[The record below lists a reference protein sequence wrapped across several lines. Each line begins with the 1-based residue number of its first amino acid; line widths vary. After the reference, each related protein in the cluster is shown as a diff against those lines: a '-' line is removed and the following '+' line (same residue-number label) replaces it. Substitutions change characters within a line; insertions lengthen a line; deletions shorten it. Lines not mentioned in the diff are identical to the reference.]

1 MTTTAARVGTRLRSD
16 MSRILVE
23 QPMVAST
30 ALFMEHRERTRHEPG
45 MIACTDGRS
54 VTIWP
59 SFHEMVEAER
69 IGVLLHE
76 YLHVAFAHPL
86 RGAKLRRRLGD
97 AYRHDVLNVAAD
109 AIINEGIRKGG
120 RATIKLPAG
129 GVELLKLADMAEKIC
144 ALTGLDV
151 DHQRMRNV
159 AKLTMEWLYDALVR
173 LRDAAEDAC
182 AQDDAHPSGRA
193 HGQGMPADGSDTATT
208 EQSRREQVQRQS
220 RLEAARTFLEQF
232 AGRQDLDVSA
242 GSAMTQGDLD
252 DAIREAGEKLRN
264 AASMG
269 RGSRASSI
277 IEQLEADIPQVS
289 TPWEAAFRSVTQ
301 KHLSRQRLRS
311 PTRPAR
317 RMLSQEAAGFVNIAW
332 SAGRRRANVPR
343 VVVVLDSSGS
353 IRKEDYLRYLGEI
366 QAMKKRTNAQV
377 YAIVADAAIQSVQE
391 IKDVADIL
399 SVEFKGRGGTDFR
412 PALAL
417 AADLDADLVVY
428 LTDLMGT
435 FPDETPAFPVIWT
448 HPGSEIPD
456 GYTPPFGRVLHLD

>member
-1 MTTTAARVGTRLRSD
+1 MTTTATRVGPRLRSD

-23 QPMVAST
+23 QPMVAAT
-30 ALFMEHRERTRHEPG
+30 ALFMEHRERTHHEPG
-45 MIACTDGRS
+45 MVACTDGRT

-59 SFHEMVEAER
+59 SFHEFVEAER

-86 RGAKLRRRLGD
+86 RGAKLRRRLGA

-109 AIINEGIRKGG
+109 AIINEAIRKGG
-120 RATIKLPAG
+120 RATIRLPAG
-129 GVELLKLADMAEKIC
+129 GIELVKLADMAEKIC
-144 ALTGLDV
+144 ALTGVEV
-151 DHQRMRNV
+151 DHRRMRNV
-159 AKLTMEWLYDALVR
+159 AKLTVEWLYDALMW
-173 LRDAAEDAC
+173 LREAAETAC
-182 AQDDAHPSGRA
+182 AGADAGGSGP
-193 HGQGMPADGSDTATT
+193 GQGLDASEEGADPAST
-208 EQSRREQVQRQS
+208 ERRRREEAQRQS
-220 RLEAARTFLEQF
+220 RLEAAKEFLRQF
-232 AGRQDLDVSA
+232 AGQQDLDVSA
-242 GSAMTQGDLD
+242 GAAMTQGDLD

-269 RGSRASSI
+269 KGSRAAGI

-289 TPWEAAFRSVTQ
+289 TPWETAFRSVTQ

-353 IRKEDYLRYLGEI
+353 IRREDYLRYLGEI
-366 QAMKKRTNAQV
+366 QAMKKRTNAQLFAV
-377 YAIVADAAIQSVQE
+377 VADAAVQSVEE

-399 SVEFKGRGGTDFR
+399 SVEFKGRCGTDFR
-412 PALAL
+412 PALAV
-417 AADLDADLVVY
+417 AGELDADLVVY

-435 FPDETPAFPVIWT
+435 FPDEKPAFPVIWT

>member
-1 MTTTAARVGTRLRSD
+1 

-30 ALFMEHRERTRHEPG
+30 ALFMEHRERTRCEPG
-45 MIACTDGRS
+45 MVACTDGRT

-59 SFHEMVEAER
+59 SFHEMVQAER
-69 IGVLLHE
+69 LGVLLHE

-120 RATIKLPAG
+120 RATIRLPAG
-129 GVELLKLADMAEKIC
+129 GIELIKLADMAEKIC

-151 DHQRMRNV
+151 DHQRMRKV

-173 LRDAAEDAC
+173 LRDAAEAAC
-182 AQDDAHPSGRA
+182 ADADMHPRDE
-193 HGQGMPADGSDTATT
+193 GQGDGRSMPTDGVDQPSA
-208 EQSRREQVQRQS
+208 EQRRRDEIQRQS
-220 RLEAARTFLEQF
+220 RLEAARAFLQQF
-232 AGRQDLDVSA
+232 AGQQDLDVSTGA
-242 GSAMTQGDLD
+242 SMSQSDLD

-269 RGSRASSI
+269 RGSRASGI

-289 TPWEAAFRSVTQ
+289 TPWETAFRSVTQ

-343 VVVVLDSSGS
+343 VIVVLDSSGS

-377 YAIVADAAIQSVQE
+377 YAIVADAAVQSVQE
-391 IKDVADIL
+391 IRDVADIL

-417 AADLDADLVVY
+417 ATELDADLVVY
-428 LTDLMGT
+428 LTDLMGV
-435 FPDETPAFPVIWT
+435 FPDDAPTFPVIWT
-448 HPGSEIPD
+448 LPGSEISD
-456 GYTPPFGRVLHLD
+456 EHQPPFGRILHLD